1 MSESSVFRLYA
12 EEAMRDSLNAVGE
25 TDKRD
30 LQELAVIWA
39 QAALMSDRVFG
50 SSFTPSPHALDEAI
64 LRTPSLMEGVLKGRP
79 PRSTSGEP

>member
-39 QAALMSDRVFG
+39 QAALMSDRVLG
-50 SSFTPSPHALDEAI
+50 SSWSPLDEIAPSRV
-64 LRTPSLMEGVLKGRP
+64 RTWSPAGVSEVSVHA
-79 PRSTSGEP
+79 PREE